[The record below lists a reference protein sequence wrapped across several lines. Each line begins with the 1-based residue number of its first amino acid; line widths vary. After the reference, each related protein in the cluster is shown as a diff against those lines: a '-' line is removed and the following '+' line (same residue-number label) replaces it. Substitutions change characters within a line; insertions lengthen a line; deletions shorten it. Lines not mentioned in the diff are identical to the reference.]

1 MRSRAAISF
10 ALLILLILAP
20 VGTGIAV
27 ATIDSPGGGVESV
40 DSADVRPATHEPDP
54 GQVIRINI
62 TADGDA
68 RWTIEF
74 REHLHDENETEAF
87 RETIDAIVSGDERP
101 PIGEDDMQRFVN
113 ESENATGREMAI
125 QDTEYTGRIDNDTGV
140 IAFHFTWTNF
150 TEIENDGERLIVGDA
165 FNGTSGR
172 WLPSLS
178 AGQRLIIDAP
188 DGYYASTAPRAHE
201 SGTFEWNGPY
211 EFTENDRPIVY
222 SAQNNPG
229 TSTLFDET
237 DDPLPMALI
246 GAGVFTL
253 VIAVGTGGYL
263 LARRQTS
270 DGGGTIAGTLAD
282 GVESKSDDSGQ
293 SDGTPAPPGS
303 PATGDEA
310 AERDIAEGDE
320 IDETLLS
327 DEERV
332 LRMLQSN
339 GGRMKQANIVKE
351 TGWSNAKVSQL
362 LSSMADNDQVDKLR
376 IGRENLITLPDEDV
390 GDLN

>member
-1 MRSRAAISF
+1 MRSRAAVSF
-10 ALLILLILAP
+10 ALLTLLILSP
-20 VGTGIAV
+20 VSIGVAV
-27 ATIDSPGGGVESV
+27 ATAGSASGGAP
-40 DSADVRPATHEPDP
+40 SADSTEARPATHDTTP

-87 RETIDAIVSGDERP
+87 RETIDAIVTGQERP
-101 PIGEDDMQRFVN
+101 PLSEDDIRSFVH

-125 QDTEYTGRIDNDTGV
+125 QNAEYTGRIDNDTGV
-140 IAFHFTWTNF
+140 ITFHFTWTNF
-150 TEIENDGERLIVGDA
+150 AEVENDGERLVVGDA

-178 AGQRLIIDAP
+178 EDQQLIIDAP

-201 SGTFEWNGPY
+201 SGTFKWNGPY
-211 EFTENDRPIVY
+211 EFTAEDRPIVY
-222 SAQNNPG
+222 SAQNDPD
-229 TSTLFDET
+229 TSTLFNQQ

-246 GAGVFTL
+246 GVGIFTL

-270 DGGGTIAGTLAD
+270 DENGVIGGTVT
-282 GVESKSDDSGQ
+282 DSGSAPDQ
-293 SDGTPAPPGS
+293 SDSPGGTPVPPGD
-303 PATGDEA
+303 AETGDEA
-310 AERDIAEGDE
+310 DEEDE

-332 LRMLQSN
+332 MRLLESN

-362 LSSMADNDQVDKLR
+362 LSSMDENDQVDKLR